1 MDYPG
6 KVIRKTA
13 VTPSQTSA
21 SGVWTVDDALQAV
34 KTNTWPIAGV
44 PNPISRSLRFNS
56 ADSAYLN
63 RTPASVGNRQK
74 FTISF
79 WLKRSVIGATDV
91 LSGAVA
97 GNGFF
102 VSFPS
107 ESSGS
112 LSSTLYLYDSG
123 AASGG
128 WQIFSARVF
137 RDVSAWYHIV
147 IALDTTQSTDSN
159 RIKVYINGVQEDIA
173 TWQVGSGA
181 SRYPSLNAN
190 IQWNNTTEHRIG
202 HANNYGYFN
211 GYITELYN
219 IDGQQLA
226 ASDFGLTDPQTGA
239 WIPKKYTGTYGT
251 NGFYVNFSD
260 NSSTGTLGYDYS
272 GNSNNF
278 TANNF
283 SVTAGAGNDSLV
295 DVPTPW
301 IAYSTTGDVG
311 GVARGNYCTLNPLDK
326 GSAATLTNGNLDIGS
341 ASNPN
346 NNCRGTFGM
355 SSGKWYF
362 EFVITSAIGG
372 VPAFGIGSDTASL
385 TSNFSGD
392 LYLYLSNGTKAV
404 NGVETAY
411 GATFTQND
419 VIGVA
424 FDADNNSITFYK
436 NNSSQGAITGVT
448 SGLTWRPF
456 VHASITATITSN
468 FGQRPFAY
476 APPAGFRSL
485 CTTNLP
491 TPTIGATST
500 TQAGKYF
507 NIITWTGTNTAA
519 SRSFT
524 GVGFQPDFVWAK
536 IRSNSGFEHLLY
548 DAVRGAGNDK
558 ELSSDST
565 GAEGFLN
572 TDTQGYLSSFDSDGF
587 SSTVGTIQNEWF
599 NRTGFTYVA
608 WNWNA
613 GGSNATNTSGS
624 ITSTVRA
631 NTTAGFS
638 IVTATTPS
646 SYTSYTVGHGLGATP
661 AMLIYKE
668 RTGTSNWQVWHQNLS
683 AASNTIFLNTTG
695 AQQSGAY
702 FGTQTSTVAAFQ
714 SGVQTSLSAPF
725 VVYCFAPIAGYSAF
739 GSYVGNGST
748 DGTFVYTGFRP
759 EFVMVKNISA
769 TSFWQINDAARNP
782 YNLTNLAL
790 HPNTSGA
797 EATYSNAV
805 MDILSNGFKLRG
817 NDTYTNTNGNI
828 YIYAAFAEFPFKFS
842 NAR

>member
-6 KVIRKTA
+6 KVIRKTP
-13 VTPSQTSA
+13 VTPTQASA

-56 ADSAYLN
+56 ADSATLT
-63 RTPASVGNRQK
+63 RTPAS
-74 FTISF
+74 
-79 WLKRSVIGATDV
+79 
-91 LSGAVA
+91 A
-97 GNGFF
+97 GNKRTWTW
-102 VSFPS
+102 
-107 ESSGS
+107 SGWVKTS
-112 LSSTLYLYDSG
+112 NIGS
-123 AASGG
+123 
-128 WQIFSARVF
+128 WNPIFSAGTSAPRSHINF
-137 RDVSAWYHIV
+137 RDTNRFNFRSVTSAEVVAINLETTPLYRDPSAWYHLV
-147 IALDTTQSTDSN
+147 VALDTTQATAANRVKMYVNGQQITAFSTE
-159 RIKVYINGVQEDIA
+159 V
-173 TWQVGSGA
+173 
-181 SRYPSLNAN
+181 YPSQNENDLAFNAAL
-190 IQWNNTTEHRIG
+190 QHAIG
-202 HANNYGYFN
+202 VYAASPGDGYFG
-211 GYITELYN
+211 GYQTEFN
-219 IDGQQLA
+219 FIDGQQLTP
-226 ASDFGLTDPQTGA
+226 SDFGLTDPQTGQ
-239 WIPKKYTGTYGT
+239 WVPKKYTGTYGT
-251 NGFYVNFSD
+251 NGFYLNFSD

-311 GVARGNYCTLNPLDK
+311 GVVRGNYCTLNPLDK

-476 APPAGFRSL
+476 TPPAGFLSL

-507 NIITWTGTNTAA
+507 NIITWSGTNGART
-519 SRSFT
+519 FT
-524 GVGFQPDFVWAK
+524 GVGFQPDFVWGK
-536 IRSNSGFEHLLY
+536 LRNGSGSHQLY
-548 DAVRGAGNDK
+548 DAVRG
-558 ELSSDST
+558 T
-565 GAEGFLN
+565 GASKALASNATDAEGLGVGAGSPALY
-572 TDTQGYLSSFDSDGF
+572 GYLSAFTSDGF
-587 SSTVGTIQNEWF
+587 SVADGTDPNPSLADAYWNDISN
-599 NRTGFTYVA
+599 TYVA

-638 IVTATTPS
+638 IVT
-646 SYTSYTVGHGLGATP
+646 YTGNGTSATVGHGLGVAPNMIIVKSRSAT
-661 AMLIYKE
+661 
-668 RTGTSNWQVWHQNLS
+668 GDW
-683 AASNTIFLNTTG
+683 TIFHSSLQTGRTLYFDTSAQSATGWWNNT
-695 AQQSGAY
+695 AP
-702 FGTQTSTVAAFQ
+702 TSTLF
-714 SGVQTSLSAPF
+714 SLSGTGYTQNNNGTTYVA
-725 VVYCFAPIAGYSAF
+725 YCFAPVAGYSAF
-739 GSYVGNGST
+739 GSYTGNGSST
-748 DGTFVYTGFRP
+748 DGPFIYTGFRP
-759 EFVMVKNISA
+759 KWVLIKCSSTSAQQWLLLDSTRSTYNVMQSTLFPDSNGPE
-769 TSFWQINDAARNP
+769 QDNP
-782 YNLTNLAL
+782 RL
-790 HPNTSGA
+790 
-797 EATYSNAV
+797 
-805 MDILSNGFKLRG
+805 DFLSNGFKIRNNYL
-817 NDTYTNTNGNI
+817 NQNTNGDT
-828 YIYAAFAEFPFKFS
+828 YVYAAFAEFPFKFS